1 MSSQDC
7 MYSIEISAFFMFL
20 NDEKGFSDHTIKSY
34 KNDINKFLNF
44 LLERKIE
51 LKEVSKIEIRDFLAD
66 QYDLGLSKKTIAR
79 RLASIKSLFKFL
91 FNSNFVTKNPTLFL
105 SSPKISKKL
114 PDFIDEKMINEL
126 MNQPDLGSE
135 KGLRDKAVLEL
146 FYSTGMR
153 LSELI
158 NLNISSVDDKNNL
171 IRVTGK
177 GSKERLIPFGKRAK
191 FSIEKYLKKR
201 ALNWNSLNK
210 EIPLFVNNK
219 NERVPRR
226 TIQRRISNYIKMIA
240 SGKRLGPHTLR
251 HTFATHLMDRG
262 ADIRAV
268 GDLLGHSS
276 LSSTQVYTHVKP
288 ERMKQVYKQ
297 SHPRGEK

>member
-7 MYSIEISAFFMFL
+7 MYSIEISAFFIFL

-34 KNDINKFLNF
+34 KNDINKFLYF
-44 LLERKIE
+44 LSERKIE

-91 FNSNFVTKNPTLFL
+91 FNSSFVTKNPTLFL
-105 SSPKISKKL
+105 STPKMSKKL

-158 NLNISSVDDKNNL
+158 SLNISSVDDKNNL

-177 GSKERLIPFGKRAK
+177 GSKDRLIPFGKRAK

-226 TIQRRISNYIKMIA
+226 TIQRRISSYIKMIA

>member
-1 MSSQDC
+1 MSKSNFD
-7 MYSIEISAFFMFL
+7 AFFIFL
-20 NDEKGFSDHTIKSY
+20 SEEKGFSDHTIKSY
-34 KNDINKFLNF
+34 KSDINKFLSF
-44 LLERKIE
+44 LIE
-51 LKEVSKIEIRDFLAD
+51 KNIDLKKVSKKEIRDFLAY

-79 RLASIKSLFKFL
+79 RLASIKSFFKFL
-91 FNSNFVTKNPTLFL
+91 LNSNYVSYNPTLFL
-105 SSPKISKKL
+105 STPKISKKL
-114 PDFIDEKMINEL
+114 PDFIETKMIDEL
-126 MNQPDLGSE
+126 MDQPDHHTE
-135 KGLRDKAVLEL
+135 KGLRDKAILEL

-158 NLNISSVDDKNNL
+158 NLNIGSVDDKNNL
-171 IRVTGK
+171 IKVFGK

-191 FSIEKYLKKR
+191 LCLEDYLKKR
-201 ALNWNSLNK
+201 VLRWSSSNK
-210 EIPLFVNNK
+210 DIPLFVNGKNK
-219 NERVPRR
+219 RIPRR
-226 TIQRRISNYIKMIA
+226 TIQRRISNYIKMIS

-251 HTFATHLMDRG
+251 HTFATHLMERG

-288 ERMKQVYKQ
+288 EKMKEVYKQ

>member
-7 MYSIEISAFFMFL
+7 MYSTEISAFFTFL
-20 NDEKGFSDHTIKSY
+20 IDEKGFSDHTINSY

-51 LKEVSKIEIRDFLAD
+51 LREVSKIEIRDFLAD

-91 FNSNFVTKNPTLFL
+91 FNSSFVTKNPTLFL
-105 SSPKISKKL
+105 STPKMSKKL

-126 MNQPDLGSE
+126 MNQPDLGTE

-171 IRVTGK
+171 IKVTGK

-191 FSIEKYLKKR
+191 FSIEKYLNKR
-201 ALNWNSLNK
+201 ALNWNSLNE

-219 NERVPRR
+219 NERLPRR

-288 ERMKQVYKQ
+288 ERMKEVYKQ

>member
-1 MSSQDC
+1 MHST
-7 MYSIEISAFFMFL
+7 EISAFFIFL
-20 NDEKGFSDHTIKSY
+20 NDEKGFSNHTIKSY
-34 KNDINKFLNF
+34 KNDISKFLNF

-66 QYDLGLSKKTIAR
+66 QYELGLSKKTIAR

-91 FNSNFVTKNPTLFL
+91 FNSRFVSKNPTLFL
-105 SSPKISKKL
+105 STPKTSKKL
-114 PDFIDEKMINEL
+114 PDFVDEKMINEL
-126 MNQPDLGSE
+126 MNQPDLGTE

-171 IRVTGK
+171 IKVTGK

-191 FSIEKYLKKR
+191 FSIEKYLNKR
-201 ALNWNSLNK
+201 ALNWNSLNE

-219 NERVPRR
+219 NERLPRR

-288 ERMKQVYKQ
+288 ERMKEVYKQ

>member
-7 MYSIEISAFFMFL
+7 MYRIEISAFFIFL

-44 LLERKIE
+44 LSERKIE
-51 LKEVSKIEIRDFLAD
+51 LKEVSKIDIRDFLAD

-91 FNSNFVTKNPTLFL
+91 FNSSFVTKNPTLFL
-105 SSPKISKKL
+105 STPKMSKKL

-126 MNQPDLGSE
+126 MNQPDLDTE

-158 NLNISSVDDKNNL
+158 SLINSSSYIVSNDTGPAHICAHLNKNGVVLFGSHTTPEKVSMESPNFKSIRADNLKNLNVADVYEKI
-171 IRVTGK
+171 
-177 GSKERLIPFGKRAK
+177 KE
-191 FSIEKYLKKR
+191 
-201 ALNWNSLNK
+201 SLN
-210 EIPLFVNNK
+210 
-219 NERVPRR
+219 
-226 TIQRRISNYIKMIA
+226 
-240 SGKRLGPHTLR
+240 
-251 HTFATHLMDRG
+251 
-262 ADIRAV
+262 
-268 GDLLGHSS
+268 
-276 LSSTQVYTHVKP
+276 
-288 ERMKQVYKQ
+288 
-297 SHPRGEK
+297 

>member
-1 MSSQDC
+1 MSSQNC

-91 FNSNFVTKNPTLFL
+91 FNSSFVTKNPTLFL
-105 SSPKISKKL
+105 STPKMSKKL

>member
-1 MSSQDC
+1 
-7 MYSIEISAFFMFL
+7 MYRNEISAFFIFL
-20 NDEKGFSDHTIKSY
+20 DDEKGFSVHTIKSY

-51 LKEVSKIEIRDFLAD
+51 LREVSKIEIRDFLAD

-91 FNSNFVTKNPTLFL
+91 FNSSFVTKNPTLFL

-158 NLNISSVDDKNNL
+158 NLNISSVDDKNSL

-191 FSIEKYLKKR
+191 FYIQKYLKR
-201 ALNWNSLNK
+201 RSLNWNTSNK
-210 EIPLFVNNK
+210 EVPLFVNDKNK
-219 NERVPRR
+219 RVPRR
-226 TIQRRISNYIKMIA
+226 TIQRRISNYIKLIA

-268 GDLLGHSS
+268 GDLLGHNS

-288 ERMKQVYKQ
+288 ERMKEVYKQ

>member
-1 MSSQDC
+1 MHST
-7 MYSIEISAFFMFL
+7 EISAFFIFL
-20 NDEKGFSDHTIKSY
+20 NDEKGFSNHTIKSY

-91 FNSNFVTKNPTLFL
+91 FNSRFVSKNPTLFL
-105 SSPKISKKL
+105 STPKVSKKL
-114 PDFIDEKMINEL
+114 PDFVDEKMINEL
-126 MNQPDLGSE
+126 MNQPDLGTE

-171 IRVTGK
+171 IKVTGK

-191 FSIEKYLKKR
+191 FSIEKYLNKR
-201 ALNWNSLNK
+201 ALNWKSLNE

-219 NERVPRR
+219 NERLPRR
-226 TIQRRISNYIKMIA
+226 TVQRRISNYIKMIA
-240 SGKRLGPHTLR
+240 NGKRLGPHTLR

-288 ERMKQVYKQ
+288 ERMKEVYKQ

>member
-1 MSSQDC
+1 
-7 MYSIEISAFFMFL
+7 MYSIEISSFFMFL

-91 FNSNFVTKNPTLFL
+91 FNSSFVTKNPTLFL
-105 SSPKISKKL
+105 STPKMSKKL

-158 NLNISSVDDKNNL
+158 SLNISSVDDKNNL

>member
-7 MYSIEISAFFMFL
+7 MYSIEISAFFIFL

-34 KNDINKFLNF
+34 KNDINKFLYF
-44 LLERKIE
+44 LSERKIE

-91 FNSNFVTKNPTLFL
+91 FNSSFVTKNPTLFL
-105 SSPKISKKL
+105 STPKMSKKL

-158 NLNISSVDDKNNL
+158 SLNISSVDDKNNL
-171 IRVTGK
+171 IRVNGK

-251 HTFATHLMDRG
+251 HTFATHLMDRA

>member
-7 MYSIEISAFFMFL
+7 MYRIEISAFFIFL

-44 LLERKIE
+44 LSERKIE
-51 LKEVSKIEIRDFLAD
+51 LKEVSKIDIRDFLAD

-91 FNSNFVTKNPTLFL
+91 FNSSFVTKNPTLFL
-105 SSPKISKKL
+105 STPKMSKKL

-126 MNQPDLGSE
+126 MNQPDLGTE

-171 IRVTGK
+171 IKVTGK

-191 FSIEKYLKKR
+191 FSIEKYLNKR
-201 ALNWNSLNK
+201 ALSLSSSNN
-210 EIPLFVNNK
+210 EVPLFVNDK

-288 ERMKQVYKQ
+288 ERMKEVYKQ

>member
-1 MSSQDC
+1 MSKSNFDAFVIFL
-7 MYSIEISAFFMFL
+7 IE
-20 NDEKGFSDHTIKSY
+20 EKGFSSHTIKSY
-34 KNDINKFLNF
+34 KNDINKFLSF
-44 LLERKIE
+44 LLKKSID
-51 LKEVSKIEIRDFLAD
+51 LKKVSKKEIRDFLAD

-79 RLASIKSLFKFL
+79 RLASIKSFFKFL
-91 FNSNFVTKNPTLFL
+91 LNSNYVSYNPTLFL
-105 SSPKISKKL
+105 STPKISKKL
-114 PDFIDEKMINEL
+114 PDFIETKMIDEL
-126 MNQPDLGSE
+126 MDQPDHHTE
-135 KGLRDKAVLEL
+135 KGLRDKAILEL

-158 NLNISSVDDKNNL
+158 NLNIGSVDDKNNL
-171 IRVTGK
+171 IKVFGK

-191 FSIEKYLKKR
+191 LCLEDY
-201 ALNWNSLNK
+201 LNK
-210 EIPLFVNNK
+210 RVLRWSSSNKDIPLFVNGKNK
-219 NERVPRR
+219 RIPRR
-226 TIQRRISNYIKMIA
+226 TIQRRISNYIKMIS

-251 HTFATHLMDRG
+251 HTFATHLMERG

-288 ERMKQVYKQ
+288 EKMKEVYKQ

>member
-1 MSSQDC
+1 
-7 MYSIEISAFFMFL
+7 MYSTEISAFFTFL
-20 NDEKGFSDHTIKSY
+20 IDEKGFSDHTINSY

-51 LKEVSKIEIRDFLAD
+51 LREVSKIEIRDFLAD

-91 FNSNFVTKNPTLFL
+91 FNSSFVIKNPTLFL
-105 SSPKISKKL
+105 STPKMSKKL

-126 MNQPDLGSE
+126 MNQPDIGSE

-191 FSIEKYLKKR
+191 FSIENYLNKR
-201 ALNWNSLNK
+201 ALSLSSSNN
-210 EIPLFVNNK
+210 EVPLFVNDK

-288 ERMKQVYKQ
+288 ERMKEVYKQ

>member
-7 MYSIEISAFFMFL
+7 MYRIEISAFFIFL

-51 LKEVSKIEIRDFLAD
+51 LKEVSKIDIRDFLAD

-91 FNSNFVTKNPTLFL
+91 FNSSFVTKNPTLFL
-105 SSPKISKKL
+105 STPKMSKKL

-126 MNQPDLGSE
+126 MNQPDLGTE

-158 NLNISSVDDKNNL
+158 SLNISSFDDKNNL

-177 GSKERLIPFGKRAK
+177 GGKERLIPYGKRAK

-201 ALNWNSLNK
+201 ALYWNSLNK
-210 EIPLFVNNK
+210 DVPLFVNNK

>member
-44 LLERKIE
+44 LSERKIE

-91 FNSNFVTKNPTLFL
+91 FNSSFVTKNPTLFL
-105 SSPKISKKL
+105 STPKMSKKL

-158 NLNISSVDDKNNL
+158 SLNISSVDDKNNL

>member
-1 MSSQDC
+1 MSKSNFD
-7 MYSIEISAFFMFL
+7 AFFIFL
-20 NDEKGFSDHTIKSY
+20 SEEKGFSDHTIKSY
-34 KNDINKFLNF
+34 KNDINKFLSF
-44 LLERKIE
+44 LLKKSID
-51 LKEVSKIEIRDFLAD
+51 LKKVSKKEIRDFLAD

-79 RLASIKSLFKFL
+79 RLASIKSFFKFL
-91 FNSNFVTKNPTLFL
+91 LNSNYVSYNPTLFL
-105 SSPKISKKL
+105 STPKISKKL
-114 PDFIDEKMINEL
+114 PDFIETKMIDEL
-126 MNQPDLGSE
+126 MDQPDHHTE
-135 KGLRDKAVLEL
+135 KGLRDKAILEL

-158 NLNISSVDDKNNL
+158 NLNIGSVDDKNNL
-171 IRVTGK
+171 IKVFGK

-191 FSIEKYLKKR
+191 LCLEDY
-201 ALNWNSLNK
+201 LNK
-210 EIPLFVNNK
+210 RVLRWSSSNNDVPLFVNGKNK
-219 NERVPRR
+219 RIPRR
-226 TIQRRISNYIKMIA
+226 TIQRRISNYIKMIS

-251 HTFATHLMDRG
+251 HTFATHLMERG

-288 ERMKQVYKQ
+288 EKMKEVYKQ

>member
-7 MYSIEISAFFMFL
+7 MYSIEISAFFIFL

-91 FNSNFVTKNPTLFL
+91 FNSSFVTKNPTLFL
-105 SSPKISKKL
+105 STPKISKKL

-158 NLNISSVDDKNNL
+158 SLNISSVDDKNNL

>member
-91 FNSNFVTKNPTLFL
+91 FNSSFVTKNPTLFL
-105 SSPKISKKL
+105 STPKMSKKL

-158 NLNISSVDDKNNL
+158 SLNISSVDDKNNL